1 MQLTDEDLF
10 KDSATELS
18 HMRGAKIY
26 QVAELT
32 HIVKDILE
40 SNELL
45 VKIWVRGE
53 ISNFT
58 HHSSGHMYFSLKD
71 KDSQLQC
78 VMFKGNASKL
88 KFEPKEG
95 LNVLAL
101 GQITVYEPRGRYQ
114 LLVREMLPD
123 GLGALYLEFLQLKE
137 KLSKEGLFAPE
148 HKKPIPWFP
157 KSIGVITSPT
167 GAAIRDIINVTTR
180 RYPGVHLVIAPTRVQ
195 GDQAVPGI
203 VNALELLNRQGKVQG
218 DQAVPGIVN
227 ALELLNRQGKVDV
240 IIVTRG
246 GGSLEDLWAFNE
258 EPVARAIFDSEIPV
272 ISAVGHETDVTI
284 ADFVADKRVPTPSA
298 AAEET
303 VPDIVELANKI
314 KNFESTII
322 SITQRILTQYRQK
335 LDSLLESPV
344 FKKPLDQVNQYK
356 QRIDELI
363 TQLRTHI
370 STSVKLNRKS
380 LEALLGKLESLNP
393 KGVLERGYSITL
405 KLPDEVLIRTIE
417 EVSIGDNVKIIVQ
430 NGELICEIKS
440 IKKNGGN

>member
-45 VKIWVRGE
+45 ANIWVRGE
-53 ISNFT
+53 ISNFA
-58 HHSSGHMYFSLKD
+58 HYPSGHMYFSLKD
-71 KDSQLQC
+71 KDSQLKC
-78 VMFKGNASKL
+78 VLFKGNAYKL
-88 KFEPKEG
+88 KFEPKDG
-95 LNVLAL
+95 LKVIAL
-101 GQITVYEPRGRYQ
+101 GQISVYEKRGDYQ
-114 LLVREMLPD
+114 LLVRDMLPD
-123 GLGALYLEFLQLKE
+123 GLGALYLEYLQLKE

-157 KSIGVITSPT
+157 KAIGVVTSAK
-167 GAAIRDIINVTTR
+167 GAAIRDIINVATR
-180 RYPGVHLVIAPTRVQ
+180 RYPGVHLVIAPTR
-195 GDQAVPGI
+195 
-203 VNALELLNRQGKVQG
+203 VQG

-258 EPVARAIFDSEIPV
+258 EPVARAIFDSRIPV

-303 VPDIVELANKI
+303 VPDIVELADKI

-363 TQLRTHI
+363 TQLRSHI

-405 KLPDEVLIRTIE
+405 KLPDEILIRNIDE
-417 EVSIGDNVKIIVQ
+417 INKGDNVKIIIQ
-430 NGELICEIKS
+430 NGELICEVKD
-440 IKKNGGN
+440 IKKINEVE

>member
-180 RYPGVHLVIAPTRVQ
+180 RYPGVHLVIAPTR
-195 GDQAVPGI
+195 
-203 VNALELLNRQGKVQG
+203 VQG